1 MCLLLVECCE
11 FTGVPR
17 REGSSMPRAPHTDD
31 ARDDE
36 RRVPIGESSSD
47 EDEAPSGLPPERR
60 RRAATVDEDPESQ
73 ETG

>member
-1 MCLLLVECCE
+1 
-11 FTGVPR
+11 
-17 REGSSMPRAPHTDD
+17 MPRAPHTDD